1 MKRIFYLIII
11 GLFIFITNNAFS
23 AERAKEPLEK
33 GKKYYEDSEFIKAIE
48 ELRRAVDLL
57 EKTSR
62 ERSRNNDL
70 IDAHIHL
77 GLAYIGVNEA
87 EKAKIQFKEALKF
100 DPERK
105 LNEDFYAP
113 KVMKLFN
120 KAKDEVKQE
129 IKEGKIKVAAKEP
142 EPEKQA
148 PAPSQPAIQTT
159 STSQPIFI
167 KSWGKKGDKPGELK
181 SPQRIAVGPD
191 NLIYVADTSNHRIQA
206 FDSEGNLIKS
216 WGKKGD
222 KDGEMEKP
230 RAVAVGSD
238 GAVYVSDNENKRILK
253 FDKNGGLLAKF
264 GNKNTLS
271 SDMMGIAVDS
281 RGNVYVADKD
291 KNSIIVFNQKGEVIK
306 TIGKKGKERG
316 DFKDPSD
323 IAIDVSGNIYVIDW
337 GNKRIQKLDSNGN
350 SLLAFAKE
358 KELDEP
364 TGLGL
369 AKNGNVYLADK
380 ELKRI
385 VVYDSTGRLI
395 GGWGKEKKKKQNEKE
410 QFDEPSDVAVDSAG
424 NAYILDVNEHR
435 ILKFKAER

>member
-1 MKRIFYLIII
+1 MKRIFCLIII
-11 GLFIFITNNAFS
+11 GLFIFTANSAFS
-23 AERAKEPLEK
+23 AEKAKEPLEK

-77 GLAYIGVNEA
+77 GLAYIGVNET
-87 EKAKIQFKEALKF
+87 ERAKLQFKDALRL
-100 DPERK
+100 DPEKK

-113 KVMKLFN
+113 KVIKLFN

-148 PAPSQPAIQTT
+148 PAASQPAVQTA
-159 STSQPIFI
+159 SALQPIFI

-181 SPQRIAVGPD
+181 SPQRIAVGND
-191 NLIYVADTSNHRIQA
+191 NLIYVADTSNHRIQV

-230 RAVAVGSD
+230 RAVAVGID

-253 FDKNGGLLAKF
+253 FDKNGGLLSKF
-264 GNKNTLS
+264 GNKNDLS
-271 SDMMGIAVDS
+271 SDVMGIAADAK
-281 RGNVYVADKD
+281 GNVYAVDKD
-291 KNSIIVFNQKGEVIK
+291 KNSIIVFNQRGEVVK
-306 TIGKKGKERG
+306 TIGKKGRERG
-316 DFKDPSD
+316 DFKDPL
-323 IAIDVSGNIYVIDW
+323 DVSIDSAGNIYILDA
-337 GNKRIQKLDSNGN
+337 GNRRVQKLDSNGN
-350 SLLAFAKE
+350 TLLAFSND

-364 TGLGL
+364 LGIGL
-369 AKNGNVYLADK
+369 AKNGNIYIADK

-385 VVYDSTGRLI
+385 VVYDSAGRLI
-395 GGWGKEKKKKQNEKE
+395 GGWGKEKKKKQDERE
-410 QFDEPSDVAVDSAG
+410 QFDEPTDVAVDSSG
-424 NAYILDVNEHR
+424 NVYILDVNEHR
-435 ILKFKAER
+435 VLKFKVEK

>member
-11 GLFIFITNNAFS
+11 SLFIFITNNAFT
-23 AERAKEPLEK
+23 AEKAKEPLEK

-77 GLAYIGVNEA
+77 GLAYIGVNET
-87 EKAKIQFKEALKF
+87 ERAKLQFKDALRL

-113 KVMKLFN
+113 KVIKLFN

-142 EPEKQA
+142 EAAKSVPSPVQTTGQA
-148 PAPSQPAIQTT
+148 TSVSQPV
-159 STSQPIFI
+159 FL

-191 NLIYVADTSNHRIQA
+191 NLIYIADTSNHRIQV
-206 FDSEGNLIKS
+206 FDSEGNLVKS

-230 RAVAVGSD
+230 KAVAVGND

-253 FDKNGGLLAKF
+253 FDKNGSLLAKF

-271 SDMMGIAVDS
+271 ADMMGIAVDS
-281 RGNVYVADKD
+281 KGNVYAADKD

-306 TIGKKGKERG
+306 TIGKKGKDKGE
-316 DFKDPSD
+316 FKDPSD
-323 IAIDVSGNIYVIDW
+323 IAIDASGNIYVIDW

-350 SLLAFAKE
+350 SLLSFSKE

-364 TGLGL
+364 LGIGL
-369 AKNGNVYLADK
+369 ARNGNIYISDK

-395 GGWGKEKKKKQNEKE
+395 GGWGKERKKKQDERE

-435 ILKFKAER
+435 ILKFRVEE

>member
-1 MKRIFYLIII
+1 MKKGFIII
-11 GLFIFITNNAFS
+11 FINLLLFAIAADTFS
-23 AERAKEPLEK
+23 AEKANEPLEK

-48 ELRRAVDLL
+48 ELRKAVDLL
-57 EKTSR
+57 ERTSK

-77 GLAYIGVNEA
+77 GLAYVGVNET
-87 EKAKIQFKEALKF
+87 EKAKFQFKEALRL
-100 DPERK
+100 DPEKK

-113 KVMKLFN
+113 KVIKLFN

-142 EPEKQA
+142 ETEKPA
-148 PAPSQPAIQTT
+148 PTPSQPAVQTT
-159 STSQPIFI
+159 STSQPTFI

-191 NLIYVADTSNHRIQA
+191 NLIYVADTSNHRIQV
-206 FDSEGNLIKS
+206 FDSEGNLIKG

-222 KDGEMEKP
+222 KDNEMEKP
-230 RAVAVGSD
+230 HGIAVGSD

-253 FDKNGGLLAKF
+253 FDRNGNLLAKF

-395 GGWGKEKKKKQNEKE
+395 GGWGRERKKKQDERE
-410 QFDEPSDVAVDSAG
+410 RFDEPSDVAVDSAG

-435 ILKFKAER
+435 ILKFRVN

>member
-1 MKRIFYLIII
+1 MKRIFCLIII
-11 GLFIFITNNAFS
+11 GLFIFMANSAFS
-23 AERAKEPLEK
+23 AEKAKEPLEK

-77 GLAYIGVNEA
+77 GLAYVGVNEP
-87 EKAKIQFKEALKF
+87 EKAKTQFKEALRL
-100 DPERK
+100 DPEK
-105 LNEDFYAP
+105 KINEDFYAP
-113 KVMKLFN
+113 KVIKLFN

-148 PAPSQPAIQTT
+148 PAASQPVIQTAPASQPA
-159 STSQPIFI
+159 FI

-181 SPQRIAVGPD
+181 SPQRIAIGYD
-191 NLIYVADTSNHRIQA
+191 NLIYVADTDNDRIQV
-206 FDSEGNLIKS
+206 FDAEGNLIRT
-216 WGKKGD
+216 WGWKEQREK
-222 KDGEMEKP
+222 MEKP
-230 RAVAVGSD
+230 QAVAVGSD

-264 GNKNTLS
+264 GNKNVLS
-271 SDMMGIAVDS
+271 SDIMGIAADAK
-281 RGNVYVADKD
+281 GNVYAVDKD
-291 KNSIIVFNQKGEVIK
+291 KNSIIVFNQKGDVIK

-316 DFKDPSD
+316 DFKDPLDVS
-323 IAIDVSGNIYVIDW
+323 IDSSGNIYVLDAD
-337 GNKRIQKLDSNGN
+337 NKRVQKLDSSGN
-350 SLLAFAKE
+350 PLLVFGKE
-358 KELDEP
+358 KELEEP
-364 TGLGL
+364 LGIGL
-369 AKNGNVYLADK
+369 ARNGNIYVADK
-380 ELKRI
+380 GLKRI

-395 GGWGKEKKKKQNEKE
+395 GGWGKEKKKNQDKRE
-410 QFDEPSDVAVDSAG
+410 QFDEPTDVAVDSSG

-435 ILKFKAER
+435 ILKFKVER